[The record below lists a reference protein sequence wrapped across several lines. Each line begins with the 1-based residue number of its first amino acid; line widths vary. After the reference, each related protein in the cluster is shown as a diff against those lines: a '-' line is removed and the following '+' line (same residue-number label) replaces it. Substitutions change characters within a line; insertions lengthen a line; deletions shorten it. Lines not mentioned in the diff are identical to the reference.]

1 MAGQYIEPMLDDA
14 AAGAGPSAPW
24 WRAAGQYAVCRCWA
38 GGMLCG
44 AYLAD
49 TPPFDECRVNCDYAF
64 PCNWLMGD
72 FKFDSHAEL
81 SAALAGLM
89 LRALRASTVERS
101 EGALP
106 VQLALRRLAGH
117 GCNQARALAQRVAR
131 EPDCPARAEVLL
143 RPLEGAHPSGPT
155 LAQRRTNKRGAFIM
169 APAQRSWAQG
179 RRLALVDDVMTSG
192 EPLCDAAAS
201 LRRATTSRTGAWMQA
216 RTPSPTTAG

>member
-1 MAGQYIEPMLDDA
+1 MPLQGLGI
-14 AAGAGPSAPW
+14 PW
-24 WRAAGQYAVCRCWA
+24 WRAVGQYAVCRCWA

-49 TPPFDECRVNCDYAF
+49 TPSFDECRVNCDYAF

-89 LRALRASTVERS
+89 LRALCACAVGLS
-101 EGALP
+101 EGVLP
-106 VQLALRRLAGH
+106 VQLALRRLADH
-117 GCNQARALAQRVAR
+117 GCNQASALAQRVAR
-131 EPDCPARAEVLL
+131 EPDCPARAEVLQ
-143 RPLEGAHPSGPT
+143 RPLEGAHQAGPT

-192 EPLCDAAAS
+192 APLHESEAR
-201 LRRATTSRTGAWMQA
+201 LRRATTSRIGAWVLA
-216 RTPSPTTAG
+216 STPSPTTAG